1 LLKTVIQA
9 SIRAELFVRP
19 KIIHTEPFVNI
30 FFSLDEKQ
38 TELKIITTKT
48 VDEIRHKSTK

>member
-1 LLKTVIQA
+1 MVIQA
-9 SIRAELFVRP
+9 SICAELFVRP

-38 TELKIITTKT
+38 TELKIITTKIM
-48 VDEIRHKSTK
+48 DEIRHKSTK